1 MSLTIEKPLSVRYT
15 DFEHGIEKLSSVRRN
30 TKEYDKAFKQVHD
43 DANLLQKQIS
53 QLNLFSGNEAVDEIQ
68 SSHLRYLGLDYLVA
82 KLFENQG
89 GLDTRLQSLRLS
101 NKNYLKFLNTC
112 DDLEI
117 LDKKQS
123 KLCEALNDDLSL
135 ESFEAGSGLK
145 NAVNRREFKIE
156 NYKMEKALTAS
167 LKKLKIDD
175 NDENAAI
182 SVGGMDDETVRSL
195 YLDQLKLYILKSVQ
209 SLESNLM
216 EVEMLKN
223 MPPRPTGPS
232 QTSQSE
238 HHEKQDERQKKKN
251 VFTDS
256 FTTKLEVN
264 PNTISKK
271 DLLSKEGK
279 VLQPFTIVSSRQQLQ
294 NKVQGTGQVL
304 PTMSI
309 EELVDQELA
318 NGGMVKPQEPEPE
331 VDEDDMDAA
340 DKETYKKRD
349 WDLFTEANPRGS
361 GNSKANLG

>member
-1 MSLTIEKPLSVRYT
+1 MMPTYYKNR
-15 DFEHGIEKLSSVRRN
+15 FHN
-30 TKEYDKAFKQVHD
+30 
-43 DANLLQKQIS
+43 
-53 QLNLFSGNEAVDEIQ
+53 
-68 SSHLRYLGLDYLVA
+68 YLVA

-101 NKNYLKFLNTC
+101 NKHYLKFLNTC

-123 KLCEALNDDLSL
+123 KLCEALNDGLSL
-135 ESFEAGSGLK
+135 ESFEAGTGLK

-175 NDENAAI
+175 NDENVVV

-223 MPPRPTGPS
+223 MPPRPACPP
-232 QTSQSE
+232 QISQSE
-238 HHEKQDERQKKKN
+238 HHEKQDERQKRKN

-264 PNTISKK
+264 PNTKSKK

-294 NKVQGTGQVL
+294 NKVQ
-304 PTMSI
+304 
-309 EELVDQELA
+309 A
-318 NGGMVKPQEPEPE
+318 
-331 VDEDDMDAA
+331 
-340 DKETYKKRD
+340 
-349 WDLFTEANPRGS
+349 
-361 GNSKANLG
+361 